1 MHVDPYGL
9 RPVHVLYI
17 DSCRLS
23 RSSLRSARSSAL
35 RDAWKR
41 KEEARNATHMQQKQ
55 QRAEIRGYSSD
66 QEVEFVTEVEE
77 IEEVL

>member
-1 MHVDPYGL
+1 MCEWLCVCS
-9 RPVHVLYI
+9 R
-17 DSCRLS
+17 RLS
-23 RSSLRSARSSAL
+23 RSSLRSARSAL

-41 KEEARNATHMQQKQ
+41 KEEARNTTHMQQKQ

>member
-1 MHVDPYGL
+1 MRVAVCS
-9 RPVHVLYI
+9 R
-17 DSCRLS
+17 CLS
-23 RSSLRSARSSAL
+23 RSSLRSARSAL